1 RRACAPGGNRGTPEA
16 PQTAGLDRPTRS
28 WVAYRPRCANLL
40 SESQPMH
47 AAIQTVVEPSKAGV
61 VPKRRTGPKRQVE
74 EPNRSESG
82 RDAGWRVVKGRWRR
96 RSRLDR
102 DASREWDPASP
113 QRDR

>member
-1 RRACAPGGNRGTPEA
+1 MRVNIRNTLP
-16 PQTAGLDRPTRS
+16 
-28 WVAYRPRCANLL
+28 
-40 SESQPMH
+40 
-47 AAIQTVVEPSKAGV
+47 AIQTVVEPSKAGV

-82 RDAGWRVVKGRWRR
+82 RDAGWRVVKGLWRR

-113 QRDR
+113 QRDRLVAGTGFMVGGG